1 MEVSS
6 MTELNE
12 NVMREMNKYLDG
24 ITIEEILFRNK
35 KMFHFQ
41 VMFTNEQM
49 KQDIEVLDLKPRAYN
64 CLSRYGFHTI
74 DSLVNGVY
82 TKEDESSKKQLLRIR
97 NLGRKT
103 AEEILMKMF
112 YYQFVI
118 LPDDRKK
125 AYMEKIVEAN
135 L

>member
-1 MEVSS
+1 MI
-6 MTELNE
+6 ELNE
-12 NVMREMNKYLDG
+12 DVMREMNKYLDG
-24 ITIEEILFRNK
+24 TTIEDILFNNK
-35 KMFHFQ
+35 RMFHFQ
-41 VMFTNEQM
+41 VIFTDEQM

-64 CLSRYGFHTI
+64 CLRRYGFRTLEN
-74 DSLVNGVY
+74 LVNGVY

-103 AEEILMKMF
+103 AEEILMKVF
-112 YYQFVI
+112 YYQFMV

-125 AYMEKIVEAN
+125 SYMEKVVEAN

>member
-1 MEVSS
+1 

>member
-1 MEVSS
+1 

-24 ITIEEILFRNK
+24 TTIEEILFRNK

-64 CLSRYGFHTI
+64 CLRRYGFNTI

-125 AYMEKIVEAN
+125 GYMEKIVEAN

>member
-1 MEVSS
+1 

-12 NVMREMNKYLDG
+12 NVMRKMNKYLDG
-24 ITIEEILFRNK
+24 TTIEEILFRNK

-64 CLSRYGFHTI
+64 CLRRYGFHTI

-125 AYMEKIVEAN
+125 AYMKKIVEAN

>member
-1 MEVSS
+1 
-6 MTELNE
+6 
-12 NVMREMNKYLDG
+12 MNKYLEG
-24 ITIEEILFRNK
+24 TTIEDILFKNK
-35 KMFHFQ
+35 RMFHFQ
-41 VMFTNEQM
+41 VMFTDEQM

-64 CLSRYGFHTI
+64 CLRRYGFRTLEN
-74 DSLVNGVY
+74 LVNGVY

-103 AEEILMKMF
+103 AEEILMKVF
-112 YYQFVI
+112 YYQFMV

-125 AYMEKIVEAN
+125 SYMEKVVEAN

>member
-1 MEVSS
+1 MI
-6 MTELNE
+6 ELNE
-12 NVMREMNKYLDG
+12 DVMREMNKYLDG
-24 ITIEEILFRNK
+24 TTIEDILFKNK
-35 KMFHFQ
+35 RMFHFQ
-41 VMFTNEQM
+41 VMFTDEQM

-64 CLSRYGFHTI
+64 CLRRNGFRTLEN
-74 DSLVNGVY
+74 LVNGVY

-103 AEEILMKMF
+103 AEEILMKVF
-112 YYQFVI
+112 YYQFMV

-125 AYMEKIVEAN
+125 SYMEKVVEAN

>member
-1 MEVSS
+1 MI
-6 MTELNE
+6 ELNE
-12 NVMREMNKYLDG
+12 DVIREMNKYLDG
-24 ITIEEILFRNK
+24 TTIEDILFNNK
-35 KMFHFQ
+35 RMFHFQ
-41 VMFTNEQM
+41 VMFTDEQM

-64 CLSRYGFHTI
+64 CLRRNGFRTLEN
-74 DSLVNGVY
+74 LVNGVY

-103 AEEILMKMF
+103 AEEILMKVF
-112 YYQFVI
+112 YYQFMV

-125 AYMEKIVEAN
+125 SYMEKVVEVN